1 MNSSSGTLLS
11 ESESFKCLIYNDV
24 EIIRCYLEYV
34 LGMEINGC
42 CAEDVDDKAKKSSNP
57 LKKIL

>member
-34 LGMEINGC
+34 LGMEIM
-42 CAEDVDDKAKKSSNP
+42 AVV
-57 LKKIL
+57 LKMSMTMPRSLPIL